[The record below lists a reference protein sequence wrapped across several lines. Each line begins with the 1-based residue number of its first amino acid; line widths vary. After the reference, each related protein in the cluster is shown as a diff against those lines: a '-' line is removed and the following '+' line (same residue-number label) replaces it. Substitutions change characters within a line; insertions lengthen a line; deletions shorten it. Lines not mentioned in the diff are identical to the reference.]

1 MCLAVGWA
9 MGNGHTVQFQQRCL
23 WFDSFHKRYHLW
35 NKYFKPCMM
44 FACVKC
50 VLNAVEAARVL
61 MYTYTVL
68 VFLMHSE

>member
-1 MCLAVGWA
+1 
-9 MGNGHTVQFQQRCL
+9 
-23 WFDSFHKRYHLW
+23 
-35 NKYFKPCMM
+35 MM

-68 VFLMHSE
+68 VFLMHSEWALCLSESVCTVCIIWIKKQEY